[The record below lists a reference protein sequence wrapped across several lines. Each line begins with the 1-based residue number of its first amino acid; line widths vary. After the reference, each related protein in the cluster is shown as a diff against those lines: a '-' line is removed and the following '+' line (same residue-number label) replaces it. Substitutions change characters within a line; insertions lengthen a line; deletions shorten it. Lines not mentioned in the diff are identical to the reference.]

1 MRFHTADLVIA
12 ALSAVI
18 AAVYTLS
25 AITHPHDAAGWTQ
38 ALLSWGFVAA
48 FGVVRARVRWTSASM
63 IALNVAWSAVW
74 MLAPINLGY
83 TVWVIAVPV
92 AVFVARRFAGG
103 RFAYGVLAAAM
114 AWSFASPFMW
124 TWDESLVL
132 FYRRGIDWG
141 LTLAAHWSVC
151 VVAYLVAANLAQED
165 RAKRERLHKAR
176 EAERLAIAG
185 DVHDLLG
192 HTLTLIKVQANA
204 GLAAGNER
212 ETLTQISEEA
222 GAALA
227 DMRQLVRGLRDEGV
241 VLSPTAGVDELP
253 ELIRRFQEAGVGV
266 SLEGTLP
273 QVPAVS
279 SVAAYRIVAE
289 AVTNAARHQQ
299 DPEVRVRVDAGQR
312 CTVTITS
319 TGPIRPRPGTGT
331 GLEGCRERAAS
342 AGGTLETMQHGNTFI
357 VRAELAL

>member
-1 MRFHTADLVIA
+1 MRTVD
-12 ALSAVI
+12 AVLATL
-18 AAVYTLS
+18 AAVLALVYT
-25 AITHPHDAAGWTQ
+25 AGACADPSDVFGWVQ

-48 FGVVRARVRWTSASM
+48 FGVLTMRARWASISM
-63 IALNVAWSAVW
+63 IALNAAWSAVW
-74 MLAPINLGY
+74 ILAPVNLGY
-83 TVWVIAVPV
+83 TVWVLAVPV
-92 AVFVARRFAGG
+92 AVFVARRFAG
-103 RFAYGVLAAAM
+103 RHFAVGVLVTAL
-114 AWSFASPFMW
+114 AWSLASPFMW

-132 FYRRGIDWG
+132 FYRRGADAL

-151 VVAYLVAANLAQED
+151 VVAYLVAANLVQEEAA
-165 RAKRERLHKAR
+165 RRERLRTAR

-185 DVHDLLG
+185 DIHDLLG
-192 HTLTLIKVQANA
+192 HTLTLIRVQANA

-212 ETLTQISEEA
+212 GALEQISAEA
-222 GAALA
+222 GEALM
-227 DMRQLVRGLRDEGV
+227 DIRQLVRGLRNEGV
-241 VLSPTAGVDELP
+241 VRSPTAGLEELP
-253 ELIRRFQEAGVGV
+253 ELIRRFREAGVNV

-331 GLEGCRERAAS
+331 GLEGCRERAES
-342 AGGTLETMQHGNTFI
+342 AGGTLETMQHGNTFT
-357 VRAELAL
+357 VRAELGR

>member
-1 MRFHTADLVIA
+1 MRWRTVDAVLA
-12 ALSAVI
+12 AP
-18 AAVYTLS
+18 AAVLALVYT
-25 AITHPHDAAGWTQ
+25 AGACADPSDVFGWAQ

-48 FGVVRARVRWTSASM
+48 FGALRARMRWASASM
-63 IALNVAWSAVW
+63 ITLNATWSAVW

-83 TVWVIAVPV
+83 TVWVLAVPV

-141 LTLAAHWSVC
+141 LMLAAHWAVC
-151 VVAYLVAANLAQED
+151 AVAYLVAANLAQED
-165 RAKRERLHKAR
+165 RARRERLHKAR

-227 DMRQLVRGLRDEGV
+227 DMRQLVRGLRDGGV
-241 VLSPTAGVDELP
+241 VLSPTAGAEELP
-253 ELIRRFQEAGVGV
+253 ELLHRFQEAGVNV

-299 DPEVRVRVDAGQR
+299 DPEVRVRVETGQR

-357 VRAELAL
+357 VRAELGR